1 MATVR
6 VPIRTPLLE
15 WACGRAGYTVES
27 FAERHPGHKIAE
39 WISSQTQP
47 TLKQLEAFA
56 NLTHTPIGALFLREP
71 PHESLPIPDFRSM
84 SDGPPR
90 HPSANLLDTIYLCQ
104 QRQDWYRSYARTNR
118 VGDAEF
124 VGITTAAADPEAVA
138 NQLRAKLAILP
149 AERHR
154 IHSWSD
160 ALSHLIE
167 NAEAQGALVM
177 TSGVVGSN
185 NRRKLDPQE
194 FRGFTLTDRLAPL
207 VFINGC
213 DTKAAQIFTLAH
225 EIGHLSLDESA
236 LDDTTARMFPDRKV
250 EQWCNRFAAELLVP
264 RAELTTLTNR
274 GDNLNDQMQRLAE
287 HFKVSTLVILRR
299 LFDLGRIERDTFWN
313 AYDAELDRLREFARQ
328 GQSGGNFY
336 YTTMARAGRRL
347 TRALI
352 SSALEGQGSFTESL
366 HLLGFRKMATFNELA
381 RLAGV
386 TT

>member
-1 MATVR
+1 MAAVR

-15 WACGRAGYTVES
+15 WACKRAGYTVES

-39 WISSQTQP
+39 WSTGQTQP

-56 NLTHTPIGALFLREP
+56 SATHTPIGALFLQEP

-84 SDGPPR
+84 GDGPMR
-90 HPSANLLDTIYLCQ
+90 HPSADLLDTIYLCQ

-118 VGDAEF
+118 LGDAEF
-124 VGITTAAADPEAVA
+124 VGIASVTMAPEMVA
-138 NQLRAKLAILP
+138 NQLRAKLAIP
-149 AERHR
+149 AEERLS
-154 IHSWSD
+154 IHSWTE
-160 ALSHLIE
+160 ALSRLIE
-167 NAEAQGALVM
+167 KAEMQGALVM
-177 TSGVVGSN
+177 ISGVVGSN
-185 NRRKLDPQE
+185 NKRKLDPQE
-194 FRGFTLTDRLAPL
+194 FRGFTLADRLAPL
-207 VFINGC
+207 IFINGS
-213 DTKAAQIFTLAH
+213 DSKAAQIFTLAH
-225 EIGHLSLDESA
+225 EIGHLSLAESA
-236 LDDTTARMFPDRKV
+236 LDDTTARMMPDRQV

-264 RAELTTLTNR
+264 HAELAGLTDR
-274 GDNLNDQMQRLAE
+274 DDNLNDQVQRLAG
-287 HFKVSTLVILRR
+287 HFRVSTLVVLRR
-299 LFDLGRIERDTFWN
+299 LYDLGRIRRETFWN
-313 AYDAELDRLREFARQ
+313 AYDAELARLREFARQ

-386 TT
+386 VT